1 MVNKIQT
8 AINQVEE
15 WANRCGFRLS
25 VEKIQVICFSKKK
38 HIPVELTLYGQP
50 LKQVTEIKFLGVWLD
65 EKLAFS
71 IHIEKLVTKCKK
83 TINLMRCL
91 VGCEWGASFNSLR
104 NILWPYKICNRL
116 WLHSIWVS
124 M

>member
-38 HIPVELTLYGQP
+38 HIPVELTLYRQP

-65 EKLAFS
+65 EKLAFVFIKRS
-71 IHIEKLVTKCKK
+71 
-83 TINLMRCL
+83 
-91 VGCEWGASFNSLR
+91 
-104 NILWPYKICNRL
+104 
-116 WLHSIWVS
+116 
-124 M
+124 